1 MSANIGVSLSATK
14 LELAPGESAETT
26 IIIRNQGQIVDDFIL
41 RVEGLDPTWW
51 TLSVPS
57 VSLFPGDEDMAKL
70 TLHPPK
76 EGGVRAG
83 SHTFQI
89 KAASRA
95 NPQEVTSEDV
105 FLILRGFAAWEV
117 AMAPTKVV
125 GRSGTYRLTV
135 NNSGNTDVN
144 LVFEGKDPEEGLRYE
159 FSQDQLTVPAGE
171 TARVR
176 LKVRPEKGESKK
188 QYSFQVLIRPAGTAA
203 GSGETKTLNGQL
215 EYRRRKFPWWV
226 LLLIVG
232 LVVVGFVA
240 WLLLSGRSISC
251 SCPAG
256 CTAPGPPAVALTAP
270 REGPT
275 WAAGSTITIKWEATG
290 SGTDYMTLSYS
301 LDDGASWVQFHETTV
316 KDGTY
321 EWQVPPG
328 ISGDCDIGAAI
339 WNADQDFLT
348 GDSRGI
354 SIQGAGPSPGGAE
367 PTFTLTAP
375 QDGDTLVAGSPYQI
389 RWEAYGADVHHV
401 ALGYSAD
408 EGATW
413 EKFADDLPT
422 VGTYNW
428 PVPSTLSGQILIG
441 ASAENAA
448 GDDLALDYKHVLIQ
462 GAGAPITPT
471 LSIIKPV
478 DDEFWD
484 AGSTHEIRWKTTGSG
499 IAHVSLGYSPDGGT
513 TWVGIVYNLLPT
525 VGTFQWPVPAT
536 FSGEYLIGGAIYDS
550 AGEVLAYRDRAIP
563 IFIQPGA
570 TTPTTPTLPVT
581 VTLHYE
587 SSESGTVWSDDY
599 VDPFLRVMAGD
610 FADNTIARGYVSFD
624 ISWLVGS
631 DVTSAKLTF
640 NQADSYG
647 DPFGESLLGLSE
659 VGYPPRAL
667 IAEDYYLPTLNNL
680 KPSNTG
686 TGSIDVSQ
694 FVEWAVVNRQDR
706 FQVRFRFPFDTNND
720 GLDDFIQL
728 NPVTLEVTY
737 R

>member
-41 RVEGLDPTWW
+41 KVEGLDPTWW

-57 VSLFPGDEDMAKL
+57 LSLFPGDEDMAKL

-117 AMAPTKVV
+117 DMSPTKVV

-171 TARVR
+171 TAQVR

-188 QYSFQVLIRPAGTAA
+188 QYSFQVLTRPAGTAA

-226 LLLIVG
+226 LPLIVG

-240 WLLLSGRSISC
+240 WLLLTGRSISC

-256 CTAPGPPAVALTAP
+256 CTTPGPPAVALTAP

-328 ISGDCDIGAAI
+328 ISGDCEIGAAI

-354 SIQGAGPSPGGAE
+354 TIQGAGPSPGGAE

-375 QDGDTLVAGSPYQI
+375 Q
-389 RWEAYGADVHHV
+389 
-401 ALGYSAD
+401 
-408 EGATW
+408 EGATLDAGSTYEIRW
-413 EKFADDLPT
+413 QTT
-422 VGTYNW
+422 VSETVVVELWYSLDNGQNWIQIALNESNDGTYSW
-428 PVPSTLSGQILIG
+428 SVPITLSGDCLIG
-441 ASAENAA
+441 ADLGTPGHAP
-448 GDDLALDYKHVLIQ
+448 DDYLASDASRVYIQ

-471 LSIIKPV
+471 LTIIKPA
-478 DDEFWD
+478 DDDIWVI
-484 AGSTHEIRWKTTGSG
+484 GSTLTIRWQTTGMPSEPVVLDMG
-499 IAHVSLGYSPDGGT
+499 IKLEGAANWIPFA
-513 TWVGIVYNLLPT
+513 WNQPNNGIYQST
-525 VGTFQWPVPAT
+525 VGNIPPGTYVIGIGVRKASSDPGNNLVPVV
-536 FSGEYLIGGAIYDS
+536 ERRI
-550 AGEVLAYRDRAIP
+550 R
-563 IFIQPGA
+563 IQA
-570 TTPTTPTLPVT
+570 AATPTTPTLTIIKPA
-581 VTLHYE
+581 
-587 SSESGTVWSDDY
+587 DDDIWVIGSTPTIQWHITGPMVEQVVLDMAIRPQGAAAWLFPPLALY
-599 VDPFLRVMAGD
+599 VDGSVGSRTLSPLNLGVGAYEIGIGMR
-610 FADNTIARGYVSFD
+610 YVSSP
-624 ISWLVGS
+624 IGTNLV
-631 DVTSAKLTF
+631 
-640 NQADSYG
+640 
-647 DPFGESLLGLSE
+647 
-659 VGYPPRAL
+659 
-667 IAEDYYLPTLNNL
+667 
-680 KPSNTG
+680 
-686 TGSIDVSQ
+686 
-694 FVEWAVVNRQDR
+694 FVMRR
-706 FQVRFRFPFDTNND
+706 IH
-720 GLDDFIQL
+720 IQ
-728 NPVTLEVTY
+728 P
-737 R
+737 